1 MKERRQRTMGD
12 FTTEAPAEL
21 DPVDYVIAERFR
33 AERHPER
40 TVDGDDPYENDLFEI
55 PDDELPGMWERADFT
70 GGWADTDGV

>member
-40 TVDGDDPYENDLFEI
+40 SVDGDNPYDRDLFEENE
-55 PDDELPGMWERADFT
+55 D
-70 GGWADTDGV
+70 